1 MARLID
7 GKEQKKLDQA
17 FCEKTGL
24 PMLTLMEQAANEM
37 TGEIASSLF
46 VETYIHVLVVTGS
59 GNNGGDGWASARQL
73 MAKGCRVIV
82 YDAAPDAS
90 LTKDAAAQREAFHR
104 MGGTVITDAAG
115 VEGEKILVVLDALFG
130 TGFSAA
136 RPLDSAT
143 KAAFALMKKMA
154 ETGAK
159 VLACDVPS
167 GLDAKTGAVIPETVK
182 ADMTVTFGRNKV
194 GLVTHPGCLYSG
206 RVVCAPISMTD
217 AFVDEV
223 LGEERISALDGDI
236 INPILPPRPK
246 DAHKGQFGKA
256 LLIGGAEGMIG
267 ALILAARACAKSG
280 AGYTMLR
287 APESSLPVLASA
299 VPSALISAVPTG
311 KDTTKRD
318 LPDPTVIAI
327 GPGAGDAPWV
337 TKALSH
343 LLLHDV
349 PLVIDAD
356 GLNALARMP
365 NASELFEKRAALGAP
380 PVVLTPHPGEF
391 RRLAPDLAETLD
403 ADRIEAARALARRWK
418 VIVVLKGMAT
428 VIALPDG
435 RVWINTTGNSGLA
448 KAGSGD
454 VLTGMIAGLIAQSP
468 LKDGDQMPLNE
479 VMQQTL
485 EGAVARAVYAHG
497 MAAEFATEECDEE
510 FGVMPEDIINAI
522 RIALSA
528 TYYNGSFHRCS
539 SGLNFL

>member
-24 PMLTLMEQAANEM
+24 PMLTLMEQAAAKM
-37 TGEIASSLF
+37 TEEIESALF
-46 VETYIHVLVVTGS
+46 CDSDVNVLVVTGS

-73 MAKGCRVIV
+73 MAKGYRVIV
-82 YDAAPDAS
+82 YDAAPNSA
-90 LTKDAAAQREAFHR
+90 LTIDAAAQRDAFHR
-104 MGGTVITDAAG
+104 LGGCVITDAADIEGKG
-115 VEGEKILVVLDALFG
+115 VCAVLDALFG
-130 TGFSAA
+130 TGFSAS
-136 RPLDSAT
+136 RPLDATT
-143 KAAFALMKKMA
+143 KAAFTLMKDLA
-154 ETGAK
+154 QAGAK
-159 VLACDVPS
+159 VIACDVPS

-194 GLVTHPGCLYSG
+194 GLVTHPGCLYSD

-223 LGEERISALDGDI
+223 LGEERISSLNDDI
-236 INPILPPRPK
+236 MYPLLPQRPK

-256 LLIGGAEGMIG
+256 LLLGGAEGMIG
-267 ALILAARACAKSG
+267 ALILAARACSKTG

-311 KDTTKRD
+311 KDTKRD
-318 LPDPTVIAI
+318 LPEPTVIAI

-343 LLLHDV
+343 LLLKDV
-349 PLVIDAD
+349 PIVIDAD

-365 NASELFEKRAALGAP
+365 NASNLFEKRAASGAP
-380 PVVLTPHPGEF
+380 PAVLTPHPGEF
-391 RRLAPDLAETLD
+391 RRLAPDLAETLELN
-403 ADRIEAARALARRWK
+403 RIEAARALALRWK

-428 VIALPDG
+428 VIAMPDG
-435 RVWINTTGNSGLA
+435 RAWINTTGDSSLA

-454 VLTGMIAGLIAQSP
+454 VLTGMIAGMIAQSP
-468 LKDGDQMPLNE
+468 CKDGDRLAMNE
-479 VMQQTL
+479 VIQQTM

-497 MAAEFATEECDEE
+497 LAAKFSTQEINER
-510 FGVMPEDIINAI
+510 FGTTPEDIVDAI
-522 RIALSA
+522 RVVLSA
-528 TYYNGSFHRCS
+528 TYEDCSVYRCR
-539 SGLNFL
+539 SGLSFL